1 MSAACH
7 PPLQAAFNTTLMSY
21 GAPVLYTL
29 SGSGATSV
37 TPGNQAVIIS
47 GQNFGANASVVSAF
61 YTSSF
66 VTANSA
72 FGTRSV
78 TYNSTGCN
86 VTTPNTQLTC
96 LTAPGAGAAL
106 TWGLVVDGLA
116 SVTPVT
122 AYLPPSLSGVVNM
135 TGGPAVGARPGSS
148 EWKPCQLELLRGFAS
163 SGLLLGPLSSPLA
176 SWIQLCAV
184 SSDRRHQRRAA
195 RLC

>member
-1 MSAACH
+1 
-7 PPLQAAFNTTLMSY
+7 MSY

-37 TPGNQAVIIS
+37 TPGNQAVLIT
-47 GQNFGANASVVSAF
+47 GQNLGANASVVSAF

-66 VTANSA
+66 VAANSV

-148 EWKPCQLELLRGFAS
+148 EWQLCQFDHMHGLISPGLPLR
-163 SGLLLGPLSSPLA
+163 PPSSPFA

-184 SSDRRHQRRAA
+184 SGDWCHQCRAP